1 MSIASLAP
9 RADFPLLAANPAL
22 HYLDSAATS
31 QKPAAVLD
39 ALRHFYETSNANP
52 HRGAYALSALATDAY
67 HDARATIA
75 RFVGVADAD
84 CLIFTRGT
92 TESMNLVASSWG
104 GAHVGPGD
112 EIVVSALEH
121 HANFV
126 PWQQLALRTG
136 ATLRIVE
143 LTATQTIDLDM
154 LRDVVGART
163 KIVAITHVS
172 NAVGS
177 ITPLH
182 DVVRIVRARSAAVIV
197 VDGAQAVP
205 HLAVRFDALDVDFYA
220 FSGHKLLGPMGIGVL
235 VGRRALL
242 EAMPPYQFGGDMI
255 EWVRDTDST
264 WNVLPHKFEAGTP
277 NAADAV
283 ALAAAVRYLDG
294 LGMDKVRA
302 HEIAL
307 LEAAEAR
314 VRALPGVTERCAE
327 LLAGRRASAR
337 SGHDSRSTR
346 GLHPGRP
353 SLRPAPH
360 AAARCQRH
368 GAGQLLRVQRWP
380 RRGRAGRRAR
390 GGAAAV
396 RDRRLSSVAPF
407 TASIAAM
414 YQDALLA
421 HHRAPHNRRVIE
433 SPTTSGARKNPVCG
447 DEITVMVSLDADTV
461 CDVAFTGRSCS
472 IGVDDDGRGA
482 GAHGERCAGPGRRGR
497 PHAASGRQRWR
508 PRGCGARAVA
518 GCPHTA
524 ARRRAV
530 PRAPRLRHATLASV
544 ARSARRQTVRR

>member
-9 RADFPLLAANPAL
+9 RADFPLLAANPAM

-31 QKPAAVLD
+31 QKPAAMLD
-39 ALRHFYETSNANP
+39 ALRRFYETSNANP

-67 HDARATIA
+67 QDARATIA
-75 RFVGVADAD
+75 RFVGVANAD

-182 DVVRIVRARSAAVIV
+182 DVVRIVRSRSAAVIV

-205 HLAVRFDALDVDFYA
+205 HLAVNFDALDIDFYA

-235 VGRRALL
+235 VGRRTLL

-294 LGMDKVRA
+294 LGMVQVRA

-314 VRALPGVTERCAE
+314 VRALPGVTVYGPPPAQRSGVLSFSLADVHPHDLATILDQHGVCIRAGHHCAQP
-327 LLAGRRASAR
+327 LMRRLGVSATARASFYVY
-337 SGHDSRSTR
+337 SD
-346 GLHPGRP
+346 GRD
-353 SLRPAPH
+353 
-360 AAARCQRH
+360 
-368 GAGQLLRVQRWP
+368 V
-380 RRGRAGRRAR
+380 
-390 GGAAAV
+390 
-396 RDRRLSSVAPF
+396 
-407 TASIAAM
+407 
-414 YQDALLA
+414 DAL
-421 HHRAPHNRRVIE
+421 V
-433 SPTTSGARKNPVCG
+433 GA
-447 DEITVMVSLDADTV
+447 L
-461 CDVAFTGRSCS
+461 
-472 IGVDDDGRGA
+472 
-482 GAHGERCAGPGRRGR
+482 
-497 PHAASGRQRWR
+497 
-508 PRGCGARAVA
+508 
-518 GCPHTA
+518 TA
-524 ARRRAV
+524 AQQ
-530 PRAPRLRHATLASV
+530 LFATV
-544 ARSARRQTVRR
+544 D